1 MQKVSNLQVPPVD
14 LIDDLQ
20 VSRQQILE
28 EVDGPALQS
37 FGQDCVVG
45 VGTGTNH
52 DVPGLHTERTE
63 PQGGGLETPDMSYK
77 HDIKIR
83 TFFWEIQ

>member
-1 MQKVSNLQVPPVD
+1 MKLPSYLQVPPVD

-20 VSRQQILE
+20 VSWQQILE

-37 FGQDCVVG
+37 FRQDCVVC

-52 DVPGLHTERTE
+52 NVPGLHTERTE
-63 PQGGGLETPDMSYK
+63 PHREGLETF
-77 HDIKIR
+77 KIILQVSVTYCNR
-83 TFFWEIQ
+83 KRLQN